1 MTAFVSRSVAE
12 VPATAE
18 GRPYRVDV
26 ARSLNDLL
34 QVQTVRS
41 LVYMGD
47 QACPYEEEF
56 DGNDFAGATHL
67 ILRCG
72 AEPVGVVRM
81 RWFGDFAK
89 MERLAVRRE
98 HRGGPGLLMLSRA
111 AFELAARKGYHKL
124 LGHAQVRGEAFWKRY
139 FKGRVRDPASKFSF
153 SDYDYVEMEFD
164 LSPPAG
170 AIGLETPPMVL
181 VRPEGAWERPGIL
194 EARATSGRTCEQDRA
209 A

>member
-1 MTAFVSRSVAE
+1 MTALPSRPVTGA
-12 VPATAE
+12 PATI
-18 GRPYRVDV
+18 GGQLYRVDI
-26 ARSLNDLL
+26 AHSLNDML
-34 QVQTVRS
+34 QVQTVRA

-47 QACPYEEEF
+47 QACPYDEEF

-98 HRGGPGLLMLSRA
+98 HRGGPGLLLLSRA
-111 AFELAARKGYHKL
+111 AFDLAARKGYRRL
-124 LGHAQVRGEAFWKRY
+124 LGHAQVRGESFWKRY
-139 FKGRVRDPASKFSF
+139 FKGRVRDGRTEFSF

-164 LSPPAG
+164 LWPPVD

-181 VRPEGAWERPGIL
+181 VRPEGAWERPGVL
-194 EARATSGRTCEQDRA
+194 EVRAGSAHA
-209 A
+209 AAQGLPA